1 MEVERKQSGVAG
13 AKLQVTRKA
22 QLFPRSSNMTATHNS
37 KSTTKTDVLYV
48 AFELGES
55 DWKLAFTV
63 GMGQKPRL
71 RSMPARDLA
80 RLHEEIAKAKQ
91 RFQLPADAPV
101 RSCYEAGRDGFW
113 LHRHL
118 TAKGVENGV
127 VDSASIE
134 VNRRQRRAKSDGLD
148 AGKLFNLL
156 LRYHGGEKKGWS
168 IVRVPSG
175 VDE

>member
-1 MEVERKQSGVAG
+1 
-13 AKLQVTRKA
+13 
-22 QLFPRSSNMTATHNS
+22 MTATHNS
-37 KSTTKTDVLYV
+37 KITTKTDVLYV

-101 RSCYEAGRDGFW
+101 PVPADAPVPEDPAVVGRPIS
-113 LHRHL
+113 R
-118 TAKGVENGV
+118 
-127 VDSASIE
+127 
-134 VNRRQRRAKSDGLD
+134 
-148 AGKLFNLL
+148 
-156 LRYHGGEKKGWS
+156 
-168 IVRVPSG
+168 
-175 VDE
+175 